1 MDDNAILSQLEELA
15 GRLGITVRY
24 EPLKGEGF
32 IHAGGFCRINGQD
45 FVFIHKK
52 AVPRERIQILVAT
65 LKRYDLGQI
74 YILPS
79 LRELLDLKEGPGGPA
94 LAHDGS

>member
-1 MDDNAILSQLEELA
+1 LNRKREVLPDDNATLNQLEELA

-32 IHAGGFCRINGQD
+32 VHTGGFCRINGED

-52 AVPRERIQILVAT
+52 ASPRERIPILVAT
-65 LKRYDLGQI
+65 LKRYDLSQI

-79 LRELLDLKEGPGGPA
+79 LRELLDLKEGP
-94 LAHDGS
+94 

>member
-1 MDDNAILSQLEELA
+1 MDDNVTLSQLEELA
-15 GRLGITVRY
+15 GRLGLTVRY

-32 IHAGGFCRINGQD
+32 VHAGGFCRINGQD

-52 AVPRERIQILVAT
+52 AVPRERIQVLAAA
-65 LKRYDLGQI
+65 LKRYDLNQI

-79 LRELLDLKEGPGGPA
+79 LRDLLDLKEVP
-94 LAHDGS
+94 